1 MNKMFVFPGYG
12 SQLVGMF
19 NALPQEVNIVRLTDA
34 AEARSGLDIVKVV
47 EEGPD
52 SALSDVRIAYPAIV
66 INDAAWGKYLEVS
79 GVEPTVVCGY
89 GIGDVAAL
97 SAAGVISMGAAVTL
111 ANILAR
117 TYVHTSADSDGVM
130 QTIVGIDAET
140 VGEVL
145 KGTSHVWISAVNS
158 PRQVVVSGVASAVDA
173 LGPAFENAG
182 ARRVM
187 KVNVPGAL
195 NSPLMAQ
202 AQEQIAAYLDN
213 ADFREATVPYLSCVD
228 GQMYTD
234 GAKIKEKFIESITS
248 PIQFQKAVSTALNE
262 FDVKIALECGA
273 GSLLCGHLA
282 HADLAAIPVTQYSDE
297 NGIELLK
304 NRIQSIETRA

>member
-19 NALPQEVNIVRLTDA
+19 RALPQEVSLVRLTDA
-34 AEARSGLDIVKVV
+34 AEARSGLDITKVV
-47 EEGPD
+47 DEGPD
-52 SALSDVRIAYPAIV
+52 SALADVRIAYPAIV
-66 INDAAWGKYLEVS
+66 INDSAWGKYLEISDV
-79 GVEPTVVCGY
+79 VPDVVCGY

-111 ANILAR
+111 AHMLAQ

-130 QTIVGIDAET
+130 QTIVGIDSDT
-140 VGEVL
+140 VKEVL
-145 KGTSHVWISAVNS
+145 KDTSHVWISAVNS

-187 KVNVPGAL
+187 KVHVPGAL
-195 NSPLMAQ
+195 HSPLMAR
-202 AQEQIAAYLDN
+202 AQEQIATYLEK
-213 ADFREATVPYLSCVD
+213 ADFRDAHVPYLSCVD
-228 GQMYTD
+228 GKAYTD
-234 GAKIKEKFIESITS
+234 GLEIKKKFIESITS
-248 PIQFQKAVSTALNE
+248 PIEFQKAVTTALEE

-282 HADLAAIPVTQYSDE
+282 HADLSAIPVTQYSDE

-304 NRIQSIETRA
+304 NRIQSIESRA